1 MNFSCKVCEYNT
13 EDKSNYN
20 KHLQSKKHLNNIE
33 KIEKNEKP
41 SNYLFACNN
50 CNSTYKNK
58 SGLKRHLEKCK
69 KPEITNQN
77 NLNNLSNL
85 NNNINV
91 SELLLKI
98 RQLEYEN
105 ENLSN
110 QCNRLHEDNR
120 FLTSQLIS
128 EKDKLL
134 TQTSNNADI
143 LNDEVVY
150 LKSLCKGATTL
161 VSDTMNTVN
170 FIMNNLTTAPA
181 IDKNV
186 DYKKIL
192 YDNNTK
198 EKIDIIEELVHHYRH
213 KSLTKY
219 IGDMIVKCYKKDDPK
234 KQSIWNSDIARK
246 NYLLREIINK
256 NPEWITDKKGVKTKE
271 IIIEPIIKL
280 IDSLIKDFLQQND
293 KNKDGSFNML
303 LVNKKME
310 FGIELN
316 KILFSIE
323 HDNLQNDINSYI
335 AKFFYF
341 NKKAFIE
348 TNKVSKKSKKID

>member
-1 MNFSCKVCEYNT
+1 MKFFFTFYSIEICMNFSCKVCEYNT

-20 KHLQSKKHLNNIE
+20 KHLQSKKHIINIE
-33 KIEKNEKP
+33 KIDKQEKLI
-41 SNYLFACNN
+41 NYLFACNN

-58 SGLKRHLEKCK
+58 SGLKRHSNICK
-69 KPEITNQN
+69 KEDLSVNNQN
-77 NLNNLSNL
+77 NQFNYN
-85 NNNINV
+85 
-91 SELLLKI
+91 ELLLKI

-134 TQTSNNADI
+134 TQTSNNVDI

-150 LKSLCKGATTL
+150 LKSLCKGASTL

-192 YDNNTK
+192 YDNNK

-341 NKKAFIE
+341 NKKDFIE
-348 TNKVSKKSKKID
+348 KNKN